1 MKTFDIIRAWKDA
14 RYRSS
19 LSAEEQALLPEHPA
33 GSIELDED
41 ELNTV
46 IGGLNEDEDRTRKV
60 GTAGCCSKYKP
71 KPPAES
77 LDEPADD
84 GGDESC

>member
-14 RYRSS
+14 RYRDS
-19 LSAEEQALLPEHPA
+19 LSAEEQTLIPAHPA
-33 GSIELDED
+33 GSIELDEE
-41 ELNTV
+41 ELDAV
-46 IGGLNEDEDRTRKV
+46 IGGLDDEDRTKKV

-77 LDEPADD
+77 DVDD
-84 GGDESC
+84 DDGGGDESC